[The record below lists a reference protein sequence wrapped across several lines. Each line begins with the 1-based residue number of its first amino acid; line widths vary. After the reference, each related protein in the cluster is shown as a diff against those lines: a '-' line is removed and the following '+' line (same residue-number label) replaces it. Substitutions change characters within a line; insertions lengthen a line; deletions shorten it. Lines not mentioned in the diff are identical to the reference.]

1 MKTGKLGL
9 LAAVALLVPCMVSGQ
24 ETAEP
29 ATPVTGDTG
38 AATVIFFREKKMLG
52 AAIRFKVREN
62 GVELCK
68 LGSGSFCT
76 LQVPAGTHL
85 YDVHTEAKDQLTMD
99 VKPGETYY
107 VVSSIS
113 MGVIAGH
120 PKLTVTDKAT
130 FDGMKEKLKDNTG
143 KDLKTKDEK

>member
-29 ATPVTGDTG
+29 AAPVTADTG

-52 AAIRFKVREN
+52 AAIRFKVREK

-68 LGSGSFCT
+68 LGSGTFCT

-107 VVSSIS
+107 VVSTIS
-113 MGVIAGH
+113 MGAFAGH

-143 KDLKTKDEK
+143 KDLKTQDDK